1 YVFCLHVFL
10 FYLFIYLCLVYF
22 VDSLFLLSITFPL
35 YESSKIL
42 TSLVLLFCLFLLLT
56 YTVLRVKETS
66 FFVHF
71 HGGLVAVLKLLHSL
85 CVSDTSTATAM
96 IGFRERERTR
106 ERRLSWARLAIFVLW
121 VILVFSLISLFFS
134 MDKESKTTT
143 TSSTPTP
150 RTRTTHLLKQRSF
163 SRILFHTPSSSS
175 SSSSRSY
182 YPQQK
187 SKVVERDP
195 HPTNIYGDDK
205 RIIHTGPNPLH
216 N

>member
-1 YVFCLHVFL
+1 M
-10 FYLFIYLCLVYF
+10 
-22 VDSLFLLSITFPL
+22 
-35 YESSKIL
+35 
-42 TSLVLLFCLFLLLT
+42 
-56 YTVLRVKETS
+56 LRVKETS

-71 HGGLVAVLKLLHSL
+71 HGGLVGVLKLLHSL
-85 CVSDTSTATAM
+85 RVSDTSTATAM

-143 TSSTPTP
+143 TSSTTTTTTSATT
-150 RTRTTHLLKQRSF
+150 RTRTTHVLKQRSF
-163 SRILFHTPSSSS
+163 SRTLFHTPSRSSSS

-182 YPQQK
+182 HTQQK
-187 SKVVERDP
+187 TKVVERDP
-195 HPTNIYGDDK
+195 HRTNIYGDDK